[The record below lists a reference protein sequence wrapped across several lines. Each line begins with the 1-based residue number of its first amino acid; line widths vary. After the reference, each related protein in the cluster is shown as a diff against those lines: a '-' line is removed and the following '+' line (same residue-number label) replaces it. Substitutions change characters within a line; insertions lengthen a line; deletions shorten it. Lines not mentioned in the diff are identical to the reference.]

1 MNSSEI
7 QESTDTKLKR
17 IAWLSSKDPHKK
29 FGQLAHHFNEKSLRV
44 CFKELQAKKAR
55 GIDGVSKVQY
65 GENLDANLQE
75 LVQQMKAMSYRMGPV
90 RQVRIPKGKGK
101 GDRLLGISN
110 FEDKIVQKMTHKIV
124 ESIYEP
130 LFLNCSY
137 GFRPGRGCHDAIGDL
152 HNHLFKNE
160 VEVVIDVDISNFF
173 GTIQTRKLEEI
184 LRTKITDQKFMQ
196 YISRMFK
203 AGVLAD
209 GELVVNEDGVSQGSL
224 CSPILSNIY
233 AHEVID
239 SWFEKVVK
247 AHCKGR
253 VELFRYADDLL
264 ICCQY
269 QRDAERVKEALGKRL
284 AKFGLTLN
292 EEKTRLAQFSKAKVK
307 QGIKQGSFDFLGF
320 TFYLGKSQKGVI
332 IPKVKTQG
340 PRLREKLKRVNVWA
354 REVRSKAPLK
364 KIWTTFCQ
372 KLEGHIQ
379 YYGVSFNGR
388 RIRIFR
394 MKAIRIMFKWLNRR
408 SQRKSFSWEKFE
420 LFMGLYPPPK
430 ARICHVLF

>member
-1 MNSSEI
+1 M
-7 QESTDTKLKR
+7 R
-17 IAWLSSKDPHKK
+17 A
-29 FGQLAHHFNEKSLRV
+29 
-44 CFKELQAKKAR
+44 CFKELEAKKAK
-55 GIDGVSKVQY
+55 GIDGVGKAQY

-75 LVQQMKAMSYRMGPV
+75 LVQKMKAMSYRMGPV

-110 FEDKIVQKMTHKIV
+110 FEDKIIQKMTHKIL

-130 LFLNCSY
+130 LFLDCSY
-137 GFRPGRGCHDAIGDL
+137 GFRPGRRCHDAIGDL
-152 HNHLFKNE
+152 HKHLLKNE

-209 GELVVNEDGVSQGSL
+209 GELVVSEDGVSQGSL
-224 CSPILSNIY
+224 CSPVLSNIY

-247 AHCKGR
+247 AHCKGH
-253 VELFRYADDLL
+253 VELFRYADDLV
-264 ICCQY
+264 ICCRY
-269 QRDAERVKEALGKRL
+269 QRDAERIKEALGKRL

-292 EEKTRLAQFSKAKVK
+292 EEKTRLAQFSKEKAK
-307 QGIKQGSFDFLGF
+307 QGIKQGSFNFLGF
-320 TFYLGKSQKGVI
+320 TFYLGKSRKEVI

-340 PRLREKLKRVNVWA
+340 SRLREKLKRVNAWA
-354 REVRSKAPLK
+354 REVKDKAPLGM
-364 KIWTTFCQ
+364 IWTAFCQ
-372 KLEGHIQ
+372 KLEGHIR

-388 RIRIFR
+388 AVDTFR
-394 MKAIRIMFKWLNRR
+394 DKSIRIMFKWLNRR
-408 SQRKSFSWEKFE
+408 SQRKSFDWEKFK
-420 LFMGLYPPPK
+420 LFMSKYPPPK
-430 ARICHVLF
+430 LRICHVLF